1 MDGEKAQTRELVDG
15 SVLEQAEL
23 RACNTLTRHNLYVHL
38 NALPRMG
45 HLLVRLGFVRLFRL
59 FGRKQPHFAHDAEQA
74 LRTAG
79 IAALPHTVPE
89 LDHTKRR
96 IPAAHIAEYLFIRL
110 IIVLHSFSGEGRKTA
125 CFFSAFRI

>member
-1 MDGEKAQTRELVDG
+1 MDGEKPQTRELVDG
-15 SVLEQAEL
+15 GVLEQAEF
-23 RACNTLTRHNLYVHL
+23 RVCNTLTRYDLHIDL
-38 NALPRMG
+38 NAFSRMG
-45 HLLVRLGFVRLFRL
+45 HLLIRLWFVRFFRL
-59 FGRKQPHFAHDAEQA
+59 FSRKQPHFAHDAEQA

-79 IAALPHTVPE
+79 IAALPQTVPE

-96 IPAAHIAEYLFIRL
+96 IPAPHIAEYLFIRL